1 MRVGTL
7 LGMAVGL
14 AACAESPVAPMR
26 MIDQPPALS
35 AVTSSSQSTVP
46 FRARLWISCAND
58 GLGETVQLAG
68 FVEIHSHTTED
79 GSGGMHMST
88 HVRPAGV
95 VGVGELTGAVYRGTG
110 GTFEAE
116 GWAAGGFP
124 YVYSFGNNFRI
135 IGQGPGNNLTVHL
148 TVHQTIHENGEL
160 TAEVDLSN
168 AECK

>member
-14 AACAESPVAPMR
+14 AACAESPVAPTK

-35 AVTSSSQSTVP
+35 AVSSSSQLTVP
-46 FRARLWISCAND
+46 FSATLWISCAND
-58 GLGETVQLAG
+58 GLGESVKLTG
-68 FVEIHSHTTED
+68 DIEIHSHTTED

-88 HVRPAGV
+88 HVRPSGV
-95 VGVGELTGAVYRGTG
+95 VGEGQVTGARYRGTG
-110 GTFEAE
+110 GTFEHE

-135 IGQGPGNNLTVHL
+135 IGQGPGNNLTVHITL
-148 TVHQTIHENGEL
+148 HQTLHENGEV
-160 TAEVDLSN
+160 TGEVDLN
-168 AECK
+168 NTNCK